1 VNDNEYWEWEES
13 QTRELVKVLPSAFK
27 ESALQQVRVYL
38 ESLSPEDKTAWG
50 NVIGKNPI
58 LRRVIYYVFSQPNDN
73 MGRFE
78 MVLKMG
84 EANFIRDMEYI
95 YFAL

>member
-1 VNDNEYWEWEES
+1 
-13 QTRELVKVLPSAFK
+13 
-27 ESALQQVRVYL
+27 
-38 ESLSPEDKTAWG
+38 
-50 NVIGKNPI
+50 
-58 LRRVIYYVFSQPNDN
+58 

-95 YFAL
+95 YFALEQPEIRENIALHSFLKEMTDDWLRILTADTFRLNAAKKILWNSGLRRLPEKVIG